1 MAVTN
6 YAQEFGITNKWAP
19 ILFAVLYFFTFC
31 WYTFQF
37 VRRRSSIYG
46 ALALFSIFR
55 LIAFSLRAALANKTH
70 DQTNRGIAI
79 AYEIF
84 YNLGFF
90 SILLSAYNL
99 MHNRRRV
106 VNTERG
112 LHRIANIFHRGG
124 VFHFLLFLAVLLG
137 LVGIILSLRGPNF
150 QAGRSL
156 NQTSIYIFLAATVI
170 MALLAIIVIHL
181 ERGFRTGTGTN
192 TTTGAGT
199 AGGVDSTGTGMIS
212 RPLQWAIMA
221 LLATLLLLR
230 TLFFAV
236 SAHRRKNG
244 QEGAQSNEHLWFPLA
259 ALTELLVVLAFLV
272 PGLVPHRSI
281 MGHHGGLNEKHA
293 GADSVRGI
301 RGSTD
306 QPAGR
311 GSHVV

>member
-6 YAQEFGITNKWAP
+6 YAQEFGISNKWAP

-46 ALALFSIFR
+46 ALALFSILR
-55 LIAFSLRAALANKTH
+55 LIAFSLRAALANNTH

-90 SILLSAYNL
+90 SILLSTYNL
-99 MHNRRRV
+99 LHNRRRV
-106 VNTERG
+106 VNTERT
-112 LHRIANIFHRGG
+112 LHRFANIFHRGG
-124 VFHFLLFLAVLLG
+124 FFHFLLFLAVLLG
-137 LVGIILSLRGPNF
+137 LIGIILSLRGPNF

-156 NQTSIYIFLAATVI
+156 SHTSIYIFLAATVLI
-170 MALLAIIVIHL
+170 AILAMIVIHL
-181 ERGFRTGTGTN
+181 ERGFRTGTGVN
-192 TTTGAGT
+192 NTTGATGT

-212 RPLQWAIMA
+212 RPLQWTIIA

-244 QEGAQSNEHLWFPLA
+244 LEGAQSNEHLWFPLA
-259 ALTELLVVLAFLV
+259 ALTELLVLLGFLI
-272 PGLVPHRSI
+272 PGLVPHHSI
-281 MGHHGGLNEKHA
+281 LGHHGLNEKREA
-293 GADSVRGI
+293 ESVRGI